1 MPSVLASKLGGSP
14 MGSPSNVL
22 SSRWRAALLAAS
34 GVVGACGDPPA
45 AKAPSLGTAPESGST
60 NWVCRGIVGHFLGL
74 PSSTGDP
81 GELAPAAGCWWV
93 RGCELGLTRSV
104 AGAQELEAQL
114 EGPGWYWID
123 FEEGDFQ
130 LHQQVPFE
138 LAANIAGSVRF
149 AYSGGVAS
157 FWFEPTREPHVVVEA
172 SKELELHG
180 STLWGSVLRRIPLV
194 PIRRMTA
201 DRLSD
206 SAAAAFAAQIQRG
219 VTVTY
224 DVTQGQADMALG
236 ALRLGETPRRVFE
249 DGTAWIENTRLLLP
263 AGATHVFGPLE
274 PLPIDVDVV
283 IERGPGIAYQALCT
297 RDMASCFDD
306 VAAGQPERIPR
317 DLIVDSGTLTG
328 LGAHVTR
335 LHVGACPHYLV
346 VASAR
351 EETTLVALRLRS
363 GVQ

>member
-1 MPSVLASKLGGSP
+1 MLDPP
-14 MGSPSNVL
+14 RGSPSNRL
-22 SSRWRAALLAAS
+22 TSRWRAAFLAMS
-34 GVVGACGDPPA
+34 GVLSACADPSP
-45 AKAPSLGTAPESGST
+45 AKAPSLGTVPESTST

-74 PSSTGDP
+74 PSSASDRDEP
-81 GELAPAAGCWWV
+81 APATGCWWV

-104 AGAQELEAQL
+104 GGTQELEVQL
-114 EGPGWYWID
+114 DGPGWYWID
-123 FEEGDFQ
+123 FDQGDFQ

-138 LAANIAGSVRF
+138 LAAHLAGSVRF

-157 FWFEPTREPHVVVEA
+157 FWFEPTREPRVVVEA

-201 DRLSD
+201 ERLSD

-224 DVTQGQADMALG
+224 DVSQGQADMALG

-263 AGATHVFGPLE
+263 ARAAHVFGPLE

-283 IERGPGIAYQALCT
+283 VERGPGIAYQALCT
-297 RDMASCFDD
+297 RDMASCFDG
-306 VAAGQPERIPR
+306 VAAGEPQRIPQK
-317 DLIVDSGTLTG
+317 LIVDSGTLTG
-328 LGAHVTR
+328 LGPHITR
-335 LHVGACPHYLV
+335 LHVGACQHYLV
-346 VASAR
+346 VTSAR
-351 EETTLVALRLRS
+351 EETTLAALRLRG
-363 GVQ
+363 GVH